1 MSTLDRVMNRELKK
15 TSADTLVVQAAE
27 RMRNERVGS
36 LMVEKNGE
44 VVGIITETD
53 VVRKG
58 VATGTEIAH
67 LAVEKIMAAPIVTIE
82 VTRTVQDAHDMMA
95 DHGLRHLGVTEGGK
109 LIGLVTVRDLLVYFK
124 RMSEPKITQ
133 D

>member
-15 TSADTLVVQAAE
+15 TGADTFVDQAAE

-36 LMVEKNGE
+36 LLVEKNGE

-58 VATGTEIAH
+58 VATGTDITKM
-67 LAVEKIMAAPIVTIE
+67 AVEKIMTAPVVTIE

-95 DHGLRHLGVTEGGK
+95 DYGLRHLGVTEGGK